1 METRETVSQDDHK
14 RLAANAALDLV
25 LPLLRPDAVLG
36 IGTGS
41 TASYFIDALADANAA
56 FAGAVSSSNESTAR
70 LRRHGIDVLDLNDA
84 GPVAVYV
91 DGADEVAP
99 DRALT
104 KGGGGALTREKIVA
118 ASADRFICIVD
129 ASKLVA
135 QLGAFPLPVEVLPVA
150 QRLVLGRLRDLGS
163 EPALRQD
170 CVTDSGNHIIDVA
183 GLQVSDPDAL
193 EMRLNAIPGVVENG
207 IFAAQRPQQVL
218 IGGPDGVALRE

>member
-1 METRETVSQDDHK
+1 MSQDDHK

-41 TASYFIDALADANAA
+41 TANYFINALAEAKAA
-56 FAGAVSSSNESTAR
+56 FAGAVSSSNESTVR
-70 LRRHGIDVLDLNDA
+70 LRQHGIKVLDLNDA

-118 ASADRFICIVD
+118 ASAERFICIVD
-129 ASKLVA
+129 ASKLVT
-135 QLGAFPLPVEVLPVA
+135 QLGAFPLPVEVLPIA
-150 QRLVLGRLRDLGS
+150 QRLVLDRLRDLGG
-163 EPALRQD
+163 EPALRRD

-193 EMRLNAIPGVVENG
+193 EMRVNAIPGVVENG

-218 IGGPDGVALRE
+218 VGGPDGVALRE

>member
-1 METRETVSQDDHK
+1 MSQDDHK

-41 TASYFIDALADANAA
+41 TANYFIDALAGAQAA
-56 FAGAVSSSNESTAR
+56 FAGAVSSSNESTIR
-70 LRRHGIDVLDLNDA
+70 LRQHGIEVLDLSDA
-84 GPVAVYV
+84 GPVTVYV

-118 ASADRFICIVD
+118 ASAERFICIVD

-150 QRLVLGRLRDLGS
+150 QRLVLGRLRDLDG
-163 EPALRQD
+163 EPVLRQD

-183 GLQVSDPDAL
+183 GLEISDPDAL

-207 IFAAQRPQQVL
+207 IFAAHRPQQVL